1 MKSAPDDGAE
11 HKGSGKVN
19 RQSDSRLELLDRE
32 ITLPATQMSAVGLN
46 PSFGLQRHNVAERGK
61 E

>member
-32 ITLPATQMSAVGLN
+32 ITLPATQMSAVGK
-46 PSFGLQRHNVAERGK
+46 RHNMAERGK